1 LVVGCWLL
9 LVGDYW
15 LLAGFSNTSFFQFF
29 LLYIFNILATTM
41 FKIYQ
46 MTYNEIKEKF
56 ELLHIGN
63 NNVIRYHCNLR
74 FMLNGYIVLCIT
86 YTISE
91 YEINNNE
98 LNYYKIIG
106 FLFTKNDKTYYSLDI
121 VKYNNVD
128 YAQVQLN
135 KHNINDSTNDIIHS
149 EIIEKIEK
157 FPVKHK
163 LVEYLTGILSHDK
176 IIDIYEDN
184 EDNED
189 NDT

>member
-1 LVVGCWLL
+1 
-9 LVGDYW
+9 
-15 LLAGFSNTSFFQFF
+15 
-29 LLYIFNILATTM
+29 
-41 FKIYQ
+41 

-74 FMLNGYIVLCIT
+74 FMLNGYSVLCIT

-128 YAQVQLN
+128 YAQVKLN
-135 KHNINDSTNDIIHS
+135 KHNINDSTNDIIYS

-176 IIDIYEDN
+176 IIDIYEDIEDTEDN

-189 NDT
+189 NENN